1 MNNQHSQPKVA
12 LRALEPEDLDLLYQI
27 ENDCDLWLVGTTNV
41 PYSRYVLHD
50 YLARSTGDIYTD
62 KQVRLVIENAEGTTV
77 GLVDLQD
84 FAPQHLRAEVG
95 IVIQQQYRHQGYA
108 LAALRALQDYARD
121 VLRLHQL
128 YAYADSANHASSQ
141 LFSEAGFKEKHV
153 LHDWLLTPDGYRDA
167 CLLQC
172 FL

>member
-1 MNNQHSQPKVA
+1 MNRPQQQPEVK

-27 ENDCDLWLVGTTNV
+27 ENDRSLWLVGNTNM

-50 YLARSTGDIYTD
+50 YLARTTGDIYTD
-62 KQVRLVIENAEGTTV
+62 KQLRLVIENTEGHTV

-108 LAALRALQDYARD
+108 LAALSALQQYARD
-121 VLRLHQL
+121 VLHLHQL
-128 YAYADSANHASSQ
+128 YACVDSANRASSQ
-141 LFSEAGFKEKHV
+141 LFCEAGFQQQVTLKH
-153 LHDWLLTPDGYRDA
+153 WLLTPDGYRDA
-167 CLLQC
+167 SLLQC